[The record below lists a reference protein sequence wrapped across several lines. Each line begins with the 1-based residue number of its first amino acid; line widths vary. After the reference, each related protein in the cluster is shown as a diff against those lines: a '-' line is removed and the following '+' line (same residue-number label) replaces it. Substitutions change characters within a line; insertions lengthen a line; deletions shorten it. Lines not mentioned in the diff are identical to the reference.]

1 MRSNG
6 LWKLTVSNTNRWF
19 IHVIVFWVD
28 EDQAE
33 CCRSCC
39 TAVFFFYLLQQLCWK
54 HERKKLIK
62 IYCSSRCGHFVWTC
76 PASQTHIPEVSE
88 DLVQIFCSYKMCSL
102 TLATVS
108 WSLFQWAAVSSE
120 AEEQSSFWNDVMQQ
134 LFLFVVTTSSLGSE
148 WQNDVWPNVFASCV
162 SFIIGWE
169 HEWLQKPD
177 RSRCGSRLC
186 SPAHIHTFT
195 DHEFTSLMSA
205 ENRWTILSCLIK
217 NYTQLSSRDTIRH
230 KSFSDLDA
238 HRSGL
243 LSTWCVDG
251 FCDLCLLLA
260 ESDRSGE
267 LVWAG
272 ELILWWMC

>member
-19 IHVIVFWVD
+19 IHVMVFWVD

-39 TAVFFFYLLQQLCWK
+39 TVLFYLYFNNFVESMK
-54 HERKKLIK
+54 EKKLIK
-62 IYCSSRCGHFVWTC
+62 MYCSSRCGHFVWTC
-76 PASQTHIPEVSE
+76 PASQTLIPEVCWKLSE
-88 DLVQIFCSYKMCSL
+88 DLVQIFCQKTFYIWSYYKMCSL

-108 WSLFQWAAVSSE
+108 WSLFQWAAVCSE

-148 WQNDVWPNVFASCV
+148 WQNDVRPDVFASCV

-186 SPAHIHTFT
+186 SPAHIHRWSWIYIT
-195 DHEFTSLMSA
+195 DVCWKQMNH
-205 ENRWTILSCLIK
+205 
-217 NYTQLSSRDTIRH
+217 
-230 KSFSDLDA
+230 
-238 HRSGL
+238 
-243 LSTWCVDG
+243 
-251 FCDLCLLLA
+251 
-260 ESDRSGE
+260 
-267 LVWAG
+267 
-272 ELILWWMC
+272 LILLD